1 MKKLLRRN
9 KMATTLISDK
19 DGNTIDSASAT
30 VPSDRLFR
38 DAWSLSGTVI
48 TEDLTA
54 ARVMFKDK
62 IREVRKPLLEAQDAL
77 YMRALEDN
85 DTSAKNAIKAKKTA
99 LRNAPAASAITQA
112 NSVSVLRNAWD
123 TTNLGTNPY
132 A

>member
-1 MKKLLRRN
+1 
-9 KMATTLISDK
+9 MATTLISDK

-54 ARVMFKDK
+54 ARVIFKDK
-62 IREVRKPLLEAQDAL
+62 IREVRTPLLAVQDIA
-77 YMRALEDN
+77 YMKALED
-85 DTSAKNAIKAKKTA
+85 DDSDAQTAAKNAKKA
-99 LRNAPAASAITQA
+99 LRDAPAASAITNA
-112 NSVSVLRNAWD
+112 GNITALKAAWD
-123 TTNLGTNPY
+123 TSVLGDSPY